1 MKTHGIFDIDSMLV
15 YFFTEDCKH
24 HIPDYSR
31 SEGELFEAA
40 YAKRNQ
46 QTYTSKSI
54 YALADE
60 ISINLFHELVHS
72 WQALSSPMIILNFLN
87 VSKKLR
93 ANAEK
98 LNLYTP
104 RISDTYLF
112 FDDNN
117 PDIDFCYKS
126 HRMNFIQRKNG
137 RKLFGQI
144 KKIYEEWQGQGYT
157 GNWTDFVKDLKFR
170 LETESKKSIYDMLSA
185 DLDMVPQSYNIISDE
200 PPLAMPL
207 LIYGHE
213 QKGERFVCFG
223 ALIDYFDMVYF
234 TGDNLMEAF
243 ANINDYLKRGENIP
257 SYNPLKEEDNMY
269 LGVYEAYRRMHK
281 HRYETEKELALSFLA
296 LVDLAFLNDPLGVH
310 DDIYEYD
317 NSFRNENVSLPYRF
331 GNLIY
336 KAQGFRTFEIKNND
350 VASSIKEWQDDYCRY
365 LGYFLPDDGIRNMVC
380 AVLSSIINDACI
392 YYQFPDKTKILRTI
406 SRMIQNKEDWNE
418 CLHYLLDEI
427 NEMYRLL
434 NGAKLTSQHHML
446 VMIVNALLFRLAHR
460 GEMTAPCFYPNLIAN
475 SLESLLFVYNGEYY
489 SFPFDNYNDMPLK
502 QMDVGHYSL
511 LDLMVLKPMA
521 KEGVNSC
528 GFLSS
533 FIPCRFQH
541 KGMGCP
547 LIGLS
552 DDERKR
558 RASIGLDYD
567 WCHRKCVMNEL
578 DRNIKYTPNN
588 ENL

>member
-1 MKTHGIFDIDSMLV
+1 ML
-15 YFFTEDCKH
+15 T
-24 HIPDYSR
+24 
-31 SEGELFEAA
+31 
-40 YAKRNQ
+40 
-46 QTYTSKSI
+46 
-54 YALADE
+54 
-60 ISINLFHELVHS
+60 
-72 WQALSSPMIILNFLN
+72 
-87 VSKKLR
+87 
-93 ANAEK
+93 
-98 LNLYTP
+98 
-104 RISDTYLF
+104 
-112 FDDNN
+112 
-117 PDIDFCYKS
+117 
-126 HRMNFIQRKNG
+126 
-137 RKLFGQI
+137 
-144 KKIYEEWQGQGYT
+144 
-157 GNWTDFVKDLKFR
+157 
-170 LETESKKSIYDMLSA
+170 
-185 DLDMVPQSYNIISDE
+185 
-200 PPLAMPL
+200 
-207 LIYGHE
+207 
-213 QKGERFVCFG
+213 
-223 ALIDYFDMVYF
+223 
-234 TGDNLMEAF
+234 
-243 ANINDYLKRGENIP
+243 
-257 SYNPLKEEDNMY
+257 
-269 LGVYEAYRRMHK
+269 
-281 HRYETEKELALSFLA
+281 
-296 LVDLAFLNDPLGVH
+296 
-310 DDIYEYD
+310 
-317 NSFRNENVSLPYRF
+317 
-331 GNLIY
+331 
-336 KAQGFRTFEIKNND
+336 NND

>member
-1 MKTHGIFDIDSMLV
+1 MKTHGIFDIDSMLI
-15 YFFTEDCKH
+15 YFFSEDYKQNN
-24 HIPDYSR
+24 IPDYSR
-31 SEGELFEAA
+31 SPGELFEAA
-40 YAKRNQ
+40 YARRNQ
-46 QTYTSKSI
+46 QTYTLKSI
-54 YALADE
+54 YVLANE
-60 ISINLFHELVHS
+60 VSINLFHELVHS

-87 VSKKLR
+87 ISKKLR

-112 FDDNN
+112 FDDSN

-137 RKLFGQI
+137 RKLFRYI
-144 KKIYEEWQGQGYT
+144 KKTYERWQGQGYV
-157 GNWTDFVKDLKFR
+157 GNWADFVKELKSQI
-170 LETESKKSIYDMLSA
+170 ESKNQKSIYDMLCP

-200 PPLAMPL
+200 MPLAMPF
-207 LIYGHE
+207 LIYEHE
-213 QKGERFVCFG
+213 QKGELFACFG

-243 ANINDYLKRGENIP
+243 ANINDYLRRGEKIP
-257 SYNPLKEEDNMY
+257 PYNPLKEEDNMY
-269 LGVYEAYRRMHK
+269 LGIYEAYRRMHK
-281 HRYETEKELALSFLA
+281 HRYGTEKELALSFLA
-296 LVDLAFLNDPLGVH
+296 LVDLAFLNDPMGVH
-310 DDIYEYD
+310 DDVYECD

-336 KAQGFRTFEIKNND
+336 KAQGFKPFKIKNEDIAN
-350 VASSIKEWQDDYCRY
+350 SLKEWQDDYCRY
-365 LGYFLPDDGIRNMVC
+365 LGYFLPNDGIRNMVC
-380 AVLSSIINDACI
+380 AILSSIINDACV
-392 YYQFPDKTKILRTI
+392 YYRFSDENKILDTLTQ
-406 SRMIQNKEDWNE
+406 MTQNKENWNE
-418 CLHYLLDEI
+418 CLQYILDEI
-427 NEMYRLL
+427 NKVYQYL

-446 VMIVNALLFRLAHR
+446 VMIVNALLFRLQHR
-460 GEMTAPCFYPNLIAN
+460 GEMTAPCFYSKQISG

-489 SFPFDNYNDMPLK
+489 GVPFENYNDMPLK
-502 QMDVGHYSL
+502 QMDIGHYSL

-521 KEGVNSC
+521 KEGISSC

-533 FIPCRFQH
+533 FITCRFQH

-552 DDERKR
+552 DEEKSQ

-578 DRNIKYTPNN
+578 DKNVKYIPI
-588 ENL
+588 E